1 MIKFK
6 NILSE
11 AKKYKPN
18 QKISKQEW
26 GKIKKFNKHIGKDGK
41 HYVTQL
47 TNKGTT
53 LVPVVVEGK
62 LNEEKYVVASIYG
75 DLYTPKAVSRNVADK
90 LMMKLAK
97 QYAGDNV
104 FVLGVKYWNKP
115 HKYNKKKI
123 MAKEGKLSEGTVRIN
138 TNTDAEFHSQ
148 GMALI
153 GKKAKIGLDKKAMKS
168 LLQIIKNKL
177 GNSLACENTIDEAG
191 AVLNNGIKIDV
202 GFGGV
207 TFFARNG
214 QKIPLN
220 RSELERF
227 VKAIHKQA
235 KVNCW

>member
-1 MIKFK
+1 MELSKI
-6 NILSE
+6 ILE
-11 AKKYKPN
+11 YIVKEELN
-18 QKISKQEW
+18 
-26 GKIKKFNKHIGKDGK
+26 
-41 HYVTQL
+41 
-47 TNKGTT
+47 
-53 LVPVVVEGK
+53 K
-62 LNEEKYVVASIYG
+62 LNEEKYVVASVYG

-104 FVLGVKYWNKP
+104 FVLGVKYWIKP

>member
-1 MIKFK
+1 MPFKSEKQRKWMWANDPEMARKWENEEVSNIREKIK
-6 NILSE
+6 NIIRE
-11 AKKYKPN
+11 
-18 QKISKQEW
+18 E
-26 GKIKKFNKHIGKDGK
+26 IKS
-41 HYVTQL
+41 
-47 TNKGTT
+47 
-53 LVPVVVEGK
+53 
-62 LNEEKYVVASIYG
+62 LNEEKYIVASIYG
-75 DLYTPKAVSRNVADK
+75 DLYTPKAVPEKKALK

-104 FVLGVKYWNKP
+104 FMLGVKAWNKP

-123 MAKEGKLSEGTVRIN
+123 KVKEGKLSEATVRIN
-138 TNTDAEFHSQ
+138 SYTDADFHSQ
-148 GMALI
+148 GMALV

-235 KVNCW
+235 KINCWQENIMKLTKKIKT